1 MARISAKRR
10 DRSAKRRD
18 GVERRDEVKP
28 HGGPAA
34 APAGWRNDALAVV
47 IGVAAW
53 FVFARVLHPWLI
65 GVAVWPGQA

>member
-10 DRSAKRRD
+10 DRIERREKI
-18 GVERRDEVKP
+18 ERRDEVRP
-28 HGGPAA
+28 HGGPVV